1 MQKVA
6 LTSKVAA
13 PAEQLW
19 QAIGSFHSIGEWH
32 PMVARVEAQGKGKG
46 ACRVL
51 HLKDGTRIVEQL
63 TGVSDKERRYTYTIV
78 DSPLAL
84 SNYVA
89 KVHVRDNGDGTS
101 TVEWSGEFEAKPQKE
116 NDIARQLQA
125 VYQAG
130 LDQLVKLYGGKG

>member
-19 QAIGSFHSIGEWH
+19 QAIGSFHSIGDWH

-46 ACRVL
+46 ARRVL

-63 TGVSDKERRYTYTIV
+63 TGINDKERRYTYTIV
-78 DSPLAL
+78 DSPLAM
-84 SNYVA
+84 SGYVA

-116 NDIARQLQA
+116 ADIVRQL
-125 VYQAG
+125 
-130 LDQLVKLYGGKG
+130 